1 MDACPD
7 AVLIDDALAVVSA
20 GDVIDTS
27 LLNQRIHFITG
38 EVNSDTIRYAMVW
51 LLYAETSLEIGRPL
65 TFVINSCGGSLY
77 DAFGLI
83 DMMRVSKHKIRTV
96 GVGNIMSCAA
106 LILMAGTRGLRIVS
120 KNAGILSHQ
129 FSAGFEGKKHEL
141 DAHMKE
147 LDFCET
153 RLCQIIQECCSEH
166 MDHEKIKTTLL
177 PPTDVWL
184 QPQDLVAL
192 GMVDQLLT
200 TLSWNP

>member
-1 MDACPD
+1 MDVSSPD
-7 AVLIDDALAVVSA
+7 HAIDDALLS
-20 GDVIDTS
+20 
-27 LLNQRIHFITG
+27 QRIHFITG
-38 EVNSDTIRYAMVW
+38 EINSETIKYAMFW
-51 LLYAETSLEIGRPL
+51 LLYAETSLAIGNPL

-106 LILMAGTRGLRIVS
+106 LILMTGARGYRMVS

-129 FSAGFEGKKHEL
+129 FSSGFEGKKHEL

-147 LDFCET
+147 LDFCEK
-153 RLCQIIQECCSEH
+153 RLCQIIQECCSAN

-184 QPQDLVAL
+184 QPQDLIDM
-192 GMVDQLLT
+192 GMADSILT
-200 TLSWNP
+200 TLTWNNKLRKPKRTYARR

>member
-1 MDACPD
+1 MDERPD
-7 AVLIDDALAVVSA
+7 AVLIEDIPTVSA
-20 GDVIDTS
+20 GDIIDHV
-27 LLNQRIHFITG
+27 LLDQRIHFITG

-51 LLYAETSLEIGRPL
+51 LLYAETSLDIGKPL

-77 DAFGLI
+77 DVFGLI

-96 GVGNIMSCAA
+96 GIGNIMSCAA
-106 LILMAGTRGLRIVS
+106 LILMAGTRGYRIVS

-147 LDFCET
+147 LDFCEK

-166 MDHEKIKTTLL
+166 MDHEKIKTILL
-177 PPTDVWL
+177 PPSDVWL
-184 QPQDLVAL
+184 QPQDLIDMA
-192 GMVDQLLT
+192 MADQMLT
-200 TLSWNP
+200 TLSWNT